1 MRTPLLLALPLILL
15 PLAAGAAA
23 DDPCRE
29 APPEIRNMLE
39 QATLDEVTAQKIE
52 NLLEEATTLC
62 EEGKPQEAAVKFDNA
77 QTLIESDQGAN
88 GAGASD

>member
-1 MRTPLLLALPLILL
+1 MRNPLLLALPLLL
-15 PLAAGAAA
+15 PLAAGAA

-39 QATLDEVTAQKIE
+39 QAALDEVTAQKIE
-52 NLLEEATTLC
+52 NLLEEAATLC